1 MSRKKIFL
9 ILAELFFAAGF
20 LIFQILDCVLML
32 HQVPDSF
39 GHLTAVFDGSWDAD
53 SHSFSVNGPDPRL
66 IFSEPGRPVS
76 DLLLEV
82 RPEGAEQI
90 QVQVFY
96 SRDGIFREEDSALR
110 YVQPGDG
117 AVRFVFPSDNWSQI
131 RVDISQNADI
141 LQAELFCN
149 QPLRLA
155 EAFFASGALALPLF
169 LIYRRKWLANRADR
183 SIRPGHTGGLLRG
196 IWGSRGGV
204 FSSSGSSR
212 ILAYDVLRCMALIMV
227 IAAHGLEADLAYTE
241 GIADGKRAV
250 MTVLSVF
257 FLGCNVIYLMLSG
270 ALLLKPC
277 KETAAAFYKKRLLRV
292 VLPMGVYYLICLGF
306 DGQLSFRIPEDLFY
320 AIRDLLTGNTPAAP
334 HYWLLFVLLSFYLLV
349 PFLRSMTASL
359 SYRRLT
365 LLSAI
370 LFAGMIV
377 ERYFPLWGISLG
389 ISWYVASWAGT
400 AVIGYWLVQPET
412 RRFRG
417 WILAAGSISFVI
429 MAVISTHTQDYFSWT
444 SNYTPLNVLAMAGLF
459 TALWNYS
466 NILGRLRPLLE
477 LLSRYSYSILLIH
490 WLILYDLVRG
500 QWQLYTT
507 SYMLLGGLGLTVAAV
522 LIVGLA
528 TSFLTDHTIIFLLR
542 KGMQRLFRG

>member
-20 LIFQILDCVLML
+20 LIFQILDCALTL

-39 GHLTAVFDGSWDAD
+39 GHLAAVFDGSWDAD

-96 SRDGIFREEDSALR
+96 SRDDIFREEDSALR

-196 IWGSRGGV
+196 VWGSRGGV

-334 HYWLLFVLLSFYLLV
+334 HYWLLFVLLSFYGSVSAVHDCLSQLPKTHSALRHPVCRNDRGTVFPALGNFSWHFLVYRLLGRHCHDRV
-349 PFLRSMTASL
+349 L
-359 SYRRLT
+359 
-365 LLSAI
+365 
-370 LFAGMIV
+370 
-377 ERYFPLWGISLG
+377 
-389 ISWYVASWAGT
+389 AGT
-400 AVIGYWLVQPET
+400 AGNQTLPGMDSGCRQYL
-412 RRFRG
+412 
-417 WILAAGSISFVI
+417 LCDYGSNI
-429 MAVISTHTQDYFSWT
+429 HP
-444 SNYTPLNVLAMAGLF
+444 YTGLF
-459 TALWNYS
+459 FLDLQLRTAERAGH
-466 NILGRLRPLLE
+466 GRSVHCPLE
-477 LLSRYSYSILLIH
+477 LQQY
-490 WLILYDLVRG
+490 
-500 QWQLYTT
+500 
-507 SYMLLGGLGLTVAAV
+507 
-522 LIVGLA
+522 
-528 TSFLTDHTIIFLLR
+528 
-542 KGMQRLFRG
+542 FRPTAPPA